1 MLSLLVLFDFV
12 GFEFVGDGLVVVF
25 VGWLDWEAAIDA
37 ISELEK
43 VGGALRNIAPVYWF
57 DNLGVG
63 QMLPKQEPESKTGN
77 QLRLLVHV

>member
-37 ISELEK
+37 IS
-43 VGGALRNIAPVYWF
+43 
-57 DNLGVG
+57 D
-63 QMLPKQEPESKTGN
+63 
-77 QLRLLVHV
+77 